1 MLTFSLFLSPYL
13 SLHMNA
19 MRMQQSQKSIDV
31 DWNAI
36 HHTGIQGAIII
47 GVWKQFTGG
56 KDVRLINKTIEL
68 H

>member
-47 GVWKQFTGG
+47 GVWKQFTGERRAAH
-56 KDVRLINKTIEL
+56 K
-68 H
+68 

>member
-1 MLTFSLFLSPYL
+1 
-13 SLHMNA
+13 MNA
-19 MRMQQSQKSIDV
+19 MRMQKSQKSIDV